1 MSSPVGRFDDYRN
14 PLIYAPKLFESHI
27 GVGFTPIQVLIY
39 QVLSQ
44 FPFYLGLFL
53 SSIIPMITII
63 LGISKKIRLNSLPG
77 LLIGLYPVIF
87 CLARGNNDLWV
98 LALLF
103 WFYKSLQANNQKFA
117 AIMLALA
124 VAIDPL
130 MSLFGILLLTK
141 NSIKFW
147 MYFFSAELAFFV
159 VPCVLNSAN
168 PIFEFKNLLGQYS
181 TYREGMVNGDA
192 GLLFSNSLSGMFKG
206 IYYLNTNLPIT
217 SGWLNS
223 FSLASNVLGI
233 LLLLFIILRVV
244 FRKSVPI
251 SVNFLSIAAFLV
263 LFGSASPDY
272 KLIYFLIPLL
282 YSWNELMRNR
292 VILYTLLALLFLP
305 KHFIWYQFDFNP
317 VGFTLNSLTNPL
329 LIVFVVVV
337 LAFMPNSSKNE
348 DVRKK
353 WAQTGSNRRPTD

>member
-147 MYFFSAELAFFV
+147 MYFFSAELAF
-159 VPCVLNSAN
+159 L
-168 PIFEFKNLLGQYS
+168 
-181 TYREGMVNGDA
+181 
-192 GLLFSNSLSGMFKG
+192 
-206 IYYLNTNLPIT
+206 
-217 SGWLNS
+217 
-223 FSLASNVLGI
+223 
-233 LLLLFIILRVV
+233 
-244 FRKSVPI
+244 
-251 SVNFLSIAAFLV
+251 
-263 LFGSASPDY
+263 
-272 KLIYFLIPLL
+272 
-282 YSWNELMRNR
+282 
-292 VILYTLLALLFLP
+292 
-305 KHFIWYQFDFNP
+305 
-317 VGFTLNSLTNPL
+317 
-329 LIVFVVVV
+329 
-337 LAFMPNSSKNE
+337 
-348 DVRKK
+348 
-353 WAQTGSNRRPTD
+353 